1 MIGFGAKW
9 ALTRA
14 SATSVRDSGGLFRP
28 SGTIVRKND
37 KLILA
42 SVMIVRVSAWG
53 IPLPATDNPVTG
65 GCVQSPAIFVRG
77 TEAFLRLA
85 VTHFRVAAHVG

>member
-1 MIGFGAKW
+1 
-9 ALTRA
+9 
-14 SATSVRDSGGLFRP
+14 
-28 SGTIVRKND
+28 
-37 KLILA
+37 
-42 SVMIVRVSAWG
+42 MIVRVSAWG